1 MGKRDAVGG
10 APPRPLVSRRN
21 HESATPCRLRPN
33 STLREHIRAQAEIRP
48 GVYRMYGPGD
58 ELLYVGKS
66 VHMRTRLLSYFRAS
80 RGEKAWELIN
90 QAGRVSWEYIPNELA
105 ALIHE
110 MKLIQKWHVTC
121 PSKVVPVPML
131 DLQPSAVPGVEAF

>member
-1 MGKRDAVGG
+1 
-10 APPRPLVSRRN
+10 
-21 HESATPCRLRPN
+21 
-33 STLREHIRAQAEIRP
+33 
-48 GVYRMYGPGD
+48 MYGPGD